1 MVCGSAGSGRAT
13 RRRHRAERQRLLD
26 PGADEAD
33 FVVEP
38 DAVLL
43 LEAAD
48 LNPELALLHLEPL
61 LELAAV
67 TLELLLDLLL
77 ERTLLLLEE
86 LDVALDL
93 PLQLNLLDLEQALLL
108 LEFLLE
114 ELQGGKRHE
123 GANAAQ

>member
-1 MVCGSAGSGRAT
+1 MPFFCSK
-13 RRRHRAERQRLLD
+13 RRN
-26 PGADEAD
+26 
-33 FVVEP
+33 
-38 DAVLL
+38 
-43 LEAAD
+43 
-48 LNPELALLHLEPL
+48 LNAELALLHLEPL
-61 LELAAV
+61 LELAPV

-86 LDVALDL
+86 LDVPLDL

-108 LEFLLE
+108 LEFLFE